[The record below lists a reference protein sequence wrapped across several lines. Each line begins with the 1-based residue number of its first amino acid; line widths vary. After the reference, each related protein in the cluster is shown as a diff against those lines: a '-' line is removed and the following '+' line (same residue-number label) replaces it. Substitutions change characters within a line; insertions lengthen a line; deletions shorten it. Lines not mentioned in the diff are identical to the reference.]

1 MSTKKRVCLIA
12 AKEPLLRRA
21 AALGLEVLSVQ
32 TPEEFRKLPA
42 ELTDGVTTLA
52 LDYHDRDLLVESV
65 RALHAARPLDGVFTV
80 YEEALL
86 PAAHLVDALGLPG
99 SSYETVKLLTDKW
112 AMREHLREAGVGTVA
127 AALGRGEEDLTAF
140 GAEHGYPFIAKPVA
154 GSASLGVFRV
164 DSAHEVP
171 SVAERLREVGLDLF
185 LMEEFLDGH
194 EISVDGISFHG
205 RYVML
210 AVCDKITGPGFIELG
225 HSLPAALDAEQSRSV
240 YELVAGF
247 LDCVGLT
254 EGLSHVEVKLTS
266 AGPKIVEGH
275 NRRGGDR
282 LNTMADAVYDI
293 DLEELGLAWAAGAA
307 EALPAAPEA
316 RCGTAVCFFT
326 AERGVVREVLGAEE
340 ARAHP
345 QVLELHVNF
354 PVGTSVPRLRWS
366 LDRAG
371 YVVTRADTAQEALSL
386 ARDLT
391 SRIRLV
397 VDHVE
402 PDLAADDARHRD
414 LIGELDQAARLGY
427 RTS

>member
-1 MSTKKRVCLIA
+1 MSTKKRVCVIA
-12 AKEPLLRRA
+12 AREPLLRRA
-21 AALGLEVLSVQ
+21 AALDLEVLSVQ
-32 TPEEFRKLPA
+32 SPQEFRSLPA
-42 ELTDGVTTLA
+42 GLADSVTTLV
-52 LDYHDRDLLVESV
+52 LDYHDRDLLVETV
-65 RALHAARPLDGVFTV
+65 GALHAARPLDGVFTV

-86 PAAHLVDALGLPG
+86 PTAHLVDALGLPG
-99 SSYETVKLLTDKW
+99 ASYETVKLLTDKW

-127 AALGRGEEDLTAF
+127 AALGRGEADLAAF
-140 GAEHGYPFIAKPVA
+140 GAEHGYPFVAKPVA

-164 DSAHEVP
+164 DTADEVP
-171 SVAERLREVGLDLF
+171 SVAGRLREVGLDLF

-210 AVCDKITGPGFIELG
+210 AVCDKITGEGFIEFG
-225 HSLPAALDAEQSRSV
+225 HSLPTALDADRLGAVE
-240 YELVAGF
+240 ELVASF
-247 LDCVGLT
+247 LECVGLT
-254 EGLSHVEVKLTS
+254 EGLSHVEVKLTA

-282 LNTMADAVYDI
+282 LNTMADAVYGV

-307 EALPAAPEA
+307 EELPAAPPA
-316 RCGTAVCFFT
+316 RCGTAVRFFT
-326 AERGVVREVLGAEE
+326 AERGVVREVLGADEV
-340 ARAHP
+340 RAHP

-354 PVGTSVPRLRWS
+354 PVGRSVPRLRWS

-371 YVVTRADTAQEALSL
+371 YVVVRADTAAEALALGQDL
-386 ARDLT
+386 A

-397 VDHVE
+397 VDPAD
-402 PDLAADDARHRD
+402 PDRAADDASHRE
-414 LIGELDQAARLGY
+414 LIGELDQAGRLGY

>member
-1 MSTKKRVCLIA
+1 MSTKKRVCVIA
-12 AKEPLLRRA
+12 AREPLLRRA

-32 TPEEFRKLPA
+32 TPQEFRSLPA
-42 ELTDGVTTLA
+42 DLTDAVTTLV
-52 LDYHDRDLLVESV
+52 LDYHDRDLLVETV

-80 YEEALL
+80 YEESLL
-86 PAAHLVDALGLPG
+86 PAAHLADALGLPG
-99 SSYETVKLLTDKW
+99 PSYETVKLLTDKW
-112 AMREHLREAGVGTVA
+112 AMREHLRKAGVGTVA
-127 AALGRGEEDLTAF
+127 AALGRGEGDLAAF

-154 GSASLGVFRV
+154 GSASLGIFRL
-164 DSAHEVP
+164 DSADEVP

-210 AVCDKITGPGFIELG
+210 AVCDKITGPHFIELG
-225 HSLPAALDAEQSRSV
+225 HSLPAALDAEQLRSV
-240 YELVAGF
+240 EELVASF
-247 LDCVGLT
+247 LDCVGLAD
-254 EGLSHVEVKLTS
+254 GLSHVEVKLTG

-282 LNTMADAVYDI
+282 LNTLADAVYGI

-307 EALPAAPEA
+307 EELPASPEA

-326 AERGVVREVLGAEE
+326 AERGLVREVLGAEE
-340 ARAHP
+340 VRAHP

-354 PVGTSVPRLRWS
+354 PVGSSVPRLRWS

-371 YVVTRADTAQEALSL
+371 YVVVRAGTAGEALAL
-386 ARDLT
+386 GRDLA

-397 VDHVE
+397 VDEVA
-402 PDLAADDARHRD
+402 PDLAADDASHRD